1 MRIKKVILAVL
12 FSLLTLGS
20 NQYSSVKI
28 KKEAI
33 EEPIHEYVPQTKRSS
48 ISFDESSWQEDVKT
62 YLSKKYGTTDWS
74 IGKNNTTK
82 TVSNAIPIE
91 MQYTNLYE
99 KPVIKSICK
108 ELGLKTE
115 YGGCGPIAMIG
126 MAMK

>member
-62 YLSKKYGTTDWS
+62 YLSKKYRNS
-74 IGKNNTTK
+74 
-82 TVSNAIPIE
+82 P
-91 MQYTNLYE
+91 
-99 KPVIKSICK
+99 
-108 ELGLKTE
+108 
-115 YGGCGPIAMIG
+115 
-126 MAMK
+126 